1 MCSLHT
7 VEYIQGVP
15 RNITVLNSLKCLL
28 PYFVKLF
35 DTKEKNEKLFDGNK
49 YYSKIDFRV

>member
-35 DTKEKNEKLFDGNK
+35 DTKENNEKLFDGNK